1 MAKVCIVCEK
11 EKSGYPVEDDA
22 VIHAIRRVKQA
33 FKVARNNE
41 LVVCEDCLEEHRK
54 KRQKYE
60 KNLVM
65 HVVIAAIVLIIFF
78 FVSVFSPSG
87 ISFTGILLGILLAAL
102 VVGLSVFNHWPKI
115 AESGAKAAAPAEAK
129 KAAKGKKRK

>member
-1 MAKVCIVCEK
+1 MARVCIVCEK
-11 EKSGYPVEDDA
+11 GKEGYPVEDDA
-22 VIHAIRRVKQA
+22 VILAIRRIKQA
-33 FKVARNNE
+33 FKVAKNNE

-60 KNLVM
+60 KDLVM
-65 HVVIAAIVLIIFF
+65 HVVVAAIVLIIFF

-87 ISFTGILLGILLAAL
+87 ISFTGILLGILLAAF

-115 AESGAKAAAPAEAK
+115 KAADSGAAKPKAAPAKKKAK
-129 KAAKGKKRK
+129 K